1 MIVKVLIVDDS
12 RIIRNVLKNILSE
25 RNIHEDAVLEAPDGR
40 VALDILNAQGVDL
53 LLLDWNMPQLCGL
66 DLIKALRG
74 MERYRALPIIMV
86 TSEAARYNVVEAVKA
101 GVNDY
106 IIKPV
111 TARAILEKVDK
122 YLKRPVS

>member
-1 MIVKVLIVDDS
+1 MKVLIVDDS

-25 RNIHEDAVLEAPDGR
+25 RNIHEDSILEAPDGKA
-40 VALDILNAQGVDL
+40 ALDILNAQEVGL

-66 DLIKALRG
+66 DLIKALRA

-122 YLKRPVS
+122 YLKRPVA